1 MTAATISDELDTM
14 PPAMGLST
22 LALTLLAVVVGA
34 FAAVAVIP
42 TWLPGLTESLLGAS
56 PKAYWYLS
64 RATAFVAYLLLW
76 LSMSFGVLITNRLA
90 RMWPGGP
97 VAFDL
102 HQHTSLLGLAF
113 ALFHALIL
121 MGDKY
126 IHYSLYQVMVP
137 FASVDYRPLWVGLGQ
152 IGFYL
157 LALVGL
163 SFYVRRWMGPKLWRL
178 VHFLSFAVFVLALVH
193 SIWSGTDTSAEWVRY
208 AYWVTGGLLMFF
220 TIYRVV
226 ITSNKPQKATR

>member
-1 MTAATISDELDTM
+1 MTAATLGDEFDTL
-14 PPAMGLST
+14 PPAMGLPT

-34 FAAVAVIP
+34 FAAVAVVP
-42 TWLPGLTESLLGAS
+42 TWLPGLTESLLGVS

-64 RATAFVAYLLLW
+64 RSSAFVAYILLW
-76 LSMSFGVLITNRLA
+76 FSMSLGVLITNRLA

-137 FASVDYRPLWVGLGQ
+137 FASENYRPLWVALGQ

-157 LALVGL
+157 LAIVGL
-163 SFYVRRWMGPKLWRL
+163 SFYVRRWMGQKAWRL

-193 SIWSGTDTSAEWVRY
+193 SIWSGTDTSTTWVRN
-208 AYWVTGGLLMFF
+208 AYWATGGLLMFF
-220 TIYRVV
+220 TVYRVV
-226 ITSNKPQKATR
+226 VTSSKPKKTTK

>member
-137 FASVDYRPLWVGLGQ
+137 FASVGYRPLWVGLGQ

-178 VHFLSFAVFVLALVH
+178 VHFLSFAVFGLALVH

-208 AYWVTGGLLMFF
+208 AYWTTGGLLMFF

-226 ITSNKPQKATR
+226 ITSNKPPKAAR